1 VPDVPEE
8 HARSAAHAV
17 FGLINST
24 PHNRYLKRDELAG
37 LLGDLALGALHA
49 AR

>member
-1 VPDVPEE
+1 VGER

-24 PHNRYLKRDELAG
+24 PYNRHLGDDELAE
-37 LLGDLALGALHA
+37 LLVQLALGALNA
-49 AR
+49 AK